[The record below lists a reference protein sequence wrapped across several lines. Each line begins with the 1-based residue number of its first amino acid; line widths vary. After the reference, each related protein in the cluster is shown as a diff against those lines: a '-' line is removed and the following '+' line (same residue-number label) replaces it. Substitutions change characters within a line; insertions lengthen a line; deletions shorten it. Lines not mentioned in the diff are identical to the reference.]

1 MCVRT
6 MGTLNNDDDD
16 DDDDVFIDRLRWT
29 SYTELHKTLL
39 FYVY

>member
-16 DDDDVFIDRLRWT
+16 VFIKVLDELHR
-29 SYTELHKTLL
+29 TELKILL
-39 FYVY
+39 LCVLV